1 MNKPGA
7 REGFFATLQSIGV
20 ALLTMLQTRVELLGN
35 ELEIQKLTALRMLLI
50 ALAMVF
56 CAGVGVLLLSALVA
70 LLFWDQRVAVL
81 AIFAAVFVFAAVLL
95 YRALM
100 RIVRDPQPAFAATL
114 AELKED
120 MRRLKAAST
129 HATTPD

>member
-7 REGFFATLQSIGV
+7 REGFFSTLQSIAV
-20 ALLTMLQTRVELLGN
+20 ALLAMVQTRVELLGN
-35 ELEIQKLTALRMLLI
+35 ELEVQKLTALRMLLL
-50 ALAMVF
+50 ALAIAF
-56 CAGVGVLLLSALVA
+56 CAGVGILLLVA
-70 LLFWDQRVAVL
+70 LVVLMFWEQRVAVV
-81 AIFAAVFVFAAVLL
+81 AVCAAVFATASVLL
-95 YRALM
+95 YQALM